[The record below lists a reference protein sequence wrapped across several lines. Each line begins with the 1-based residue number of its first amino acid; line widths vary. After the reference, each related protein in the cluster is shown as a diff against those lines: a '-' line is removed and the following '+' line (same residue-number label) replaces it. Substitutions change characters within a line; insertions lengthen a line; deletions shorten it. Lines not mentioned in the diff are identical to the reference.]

1 MVSDGRIMSPS
12 YPGFTPPSLPA
23 RCALVPVRHITSVL
37 RYALSTTS
45 TVILFGIRR
54 VVMGENTT
62 FVGKCSH
69 NHLDFG
75 LAIYPPIS
83 VCIGGE
89 DFLISRGVELV
100 NLDSTECKDLM
111 AKFIQAKPEVWNEDI
126 GEE

>member
-1 MVSDGRIMSPS
+1 MLPERDVYQQGLLTGPCLPNDRGVSSATLCIS
-12 YPGFTPPSLPA
+12 
-23 RCALVPVRHITSVL
+23 
-37 RYALSTTS
+37 LSTTS
-45 TVILFGIRR
+45 TVILFGVRR

-75 LAIYPPIS
+75 LAIYTPIS

-89 DFLISRGVELV
+89 DFLISRGVEIV